1 MEDITTSAQPGLAES
16 EVDVSALFKRQPPP
30 PPVLSSA
37 ETASEIVMPKAEAE
51 SHDPENITFSL
62 ELVPD
67 EQAAQVGADMEFNI
81 VSDVATPVDYV
92 NKELNAEKSTD
103 IVMTD
108 EEHSRSF
115 MEDDQLSPCTVDTP
129 VLEETSVELPVVPSY
144 VELTEKQQKDIR
156 KLAIKRII
164 DSYKLLR
171 GAEFMQTRMALLSR
185 LVAQVGVEFNYFSCC
200 PIGKTVIISNV
211 VYYLLLRV
219 SDGCLFIMYD
229 SFVNENMA
237 SFICQIIYLLFKIIN
252 V

>member
-1 MEDITTSAQPGLAES
+1 M
-16 EVDVSALFKRQPPP
+16 SALFKRQPPP

-37 ETASEIVMPKAEAE
+37 ENASEIVMPKAETE

-67 EQAAQVGADMEFNI
+67 EQATQVGADMEFNI
-81 VSDVATPVDYV
+81 VSDVATPPIDYA
-92 NKELNAEKSTD
+92 NKELNAENSTD

-108 EEHSRSF
+108 EEHSLSF
-115 MEDDQLSPCTVDTP
+115 MDDDQLSPCTVDTP

-164 DSYKLLR
+164 DSYKQLR

-185 LVAQVGVEFNYFSCC
+185 LVAQVGVEFIYFSCFS
-200 PIGKTVIISNV
+200 IGKIVIISNI
-211 VYYLLLRV
+211 VYYLLLCV
-219 SDGCLFIMYD
+219 STGCLFIMYD
-229 SFVNENMA
+229 NFVNENMA
-237 SFICQIIYLLFKIIN
+237 SFTCEIIYLLFKIIN
-252 V
+252 VLSV